1 MMVVTWFPAAG
12 PQAWVWDEIASIA
25 AMKFRF
31 AEEEDSCD
39 LVTRLAS
46 SMGWVAP
53 QHLLAAEY
61 MHEQWQP
68 DKVRWC

>member
-1 MMVVTWFPAAG
+1 
-12 PQAWVWDEIASIA
+12 VWDEIASIA

-46 SMGWVAP
+46 SMGWIAP
-53 QHLLAAEY
+53 QHLLKAEY

-68 DKVRWC
+68 EKVRRLHLSCYC